1 MSETTAREAAGTGT
15 QERGFGSRL
24 LSRLVRVREVSI
36 LIVLVGLALYFQTA
50 NSAFLSQQNIL
61 SLAQFAVPYV
71 VIASALCLL
80 LICGEIDLSVGQ
92 SFAFAPIVMYL
103 AYDKLFLVLPLAV
116 LVGLLAVAVVG
127 LINGLITVYL
137 GVSSLITTLGMFF
150 LLAGLNVTLTG
161 GFPATTPETSSITQ
175 VLGESSWAGTIW
187 ALIIVAVLQ
196 LVLSRT
202 RWGLHTYATGGNPLG
217 AREAGVSIARIKIGN
232 FILCGIL
239 GGFVGIIESF
249 RINSID
255 PLARRTRHRAALHRL
270 RGHRG
275 DGATWWGRDRYG
287 RVPRGAGSHHPPQ
300 RLHPAGHK
308 RLHLQHHP
316 WHRHP
321 YSHDPQRVCRKV
333 AWRGELM
340 MENGATNGSDFL
352 RVEGVVKN
360 FGAVSVLKGVD
371 LHVREG
377 EVLGLIGDNG
387 AGKSTLLKTI
397 TGFHRPDE
405 GRILLEGEEV
415 NLRSVSQARSLGI
428 QTVYQDLALINE
440 LSVFHNMFLNGEMT
454 VGPFLNNRK
463 MKEKTSQYLQDMG
476 VYIPSIDT
484 EVARLSGGQ
493 RQAIA
498 VARAV
503 YSDAKML
510 LLDEPLAAM
519 GAKEGALIL
528 DLIQRLKEERGIPMI
543 LIVHNYAQVFDVCD
557 RVNLLRNGRIEYD
570 KPVAESS
577 VEELTELVVSEYR
590 KARET
595 GNGG

>member
-1 MSETTAREAAGTGT
+1 
-15 QERGFGSRL
+15 
-24 LSRLVRVREVSI
+24 
-36 LIVLVGLALYFQTA
+36 
-50 NSAFLSQQNIL
+50 
-61 SLAQFAVPYV
+61 
-71 VIASALCLL
+71 
-80 LICGEIDLSVGQ
+80 
-92 SFAFAPIVMYL
+92 
-103 AYDKLFLVLPLAV
+103 
-116 LVGLLAVAVVG
+116 
-127 LINGLITVYL
+127 
-137 GVSSLITTLGMFF
+137 
-150 LLAGLNVTLTG
+150 
-161 GFPATTPETSSITQ
+161 
-175 VLGESSWAGTIW
+175 
-187 ALIIVAVLQ
+187 
-196 LVLSRT
+196 
-202 RWGLHTYATGGNPLG
+202 
-217 AREAGVSIARIKIGN
+217 
-232 FILCGIL
+232 
-239 GGFVGIIESF
+239 
-249 RINSID
+249 
-255 PLARRTRHRAALHRL
+255 
-270 RGHRG
+270 
-275 DGATWWGRDRYG
+275 
-287 RVPRGAGSHHPPQ
+287 
-300 RLHPAGHK
+300 
-308 RLHLQHHP
+308 
-316 WHRHP
+316 
-321 YSHDPQRVCRKV
+321 
-333 AWRGELM
+333 
-340 MENGATNGSDFL
+340 MENGSNNGSANGQDFL
-352 RVEGVVKN
+352 QVDGVVKR
-360 FGAVSVLKGVD
+360 FGAVEVLRGVD
-371 LHVREG
+371 LHVSEG

-397 TGFHRPDE
+397 TGFHRPDG
-405 GRILLEGEEV
+405 GRILIQGDEV

-463 MKEKTSQYLQDMG
+463 MKEKTAEYLDDMG
-476 VYIPSIDT
+476 VNIPSIDT

-595 GNGG
+595 GGKRGQTDRGT